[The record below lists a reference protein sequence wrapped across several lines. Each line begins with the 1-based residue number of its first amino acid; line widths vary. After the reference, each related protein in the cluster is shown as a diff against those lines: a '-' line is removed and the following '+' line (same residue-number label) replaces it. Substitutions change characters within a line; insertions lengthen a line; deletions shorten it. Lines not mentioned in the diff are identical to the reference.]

1 MSDGDI
7 RTSAEAAALSSS
19 GETGVEEIEGIDTG
33 RFRPE
38 RKERLRSFVTRYG
51 LLLAIPITLVLIW
64 IVAVLLDVSKG
75 KDLTV
80 MRFPEA
86 FFTWGNF
93 QGMFNIAVLYIVL
106 AVALTIPLS
115 LGEFDLSI
123 ANGAQLWS
131 ALLVALIVRNS
142 SLFGLNFKDIPWPI
156 TVLLVL
162 LFATAVGIG
171 IGALI
176 VWSKVNAFIVTLG
189 AGLIYF
195 GFELRIV
202 DNRPLGALAAE
213 QLPQLFKDI
222 GNKFFPGDFFGTV
235 SKPLIGK
242 VGDNWNLGIFGSGP
256 QLGVQISFLIAI
268 VFAIVLWFIME
279 RTVMGRQIRA
289 VGGNAEAARLSG
301 VRVDALRIFGF
312 AITAGAAGLA
322 GWLTA
327 AQSQQYT
334 PNAVTALLLPA
345 YAACFLGAT
354 AFRPNLF
361 QISGTLVGVAFLV
374 ALTNGLLIAGLE
386 QAFIQVISGAVLILA
401 VVLAK
406 LASRGSAG

>member
-1 MSDGDI
+1 MSEAES
-7 RTSAEAAALSSS
+7 RTSAEAAALSPS
-19 GETGVEEIEGIDTG
+19 GETGVEEIEGLGTG
-33 RFRPE
+33 QFRPE
-38 RKERLRSFVTRYG
+38 RKEKVRSFITRYG
-51 LLLAIPITLVLIW
+51 LLLAVPITLVLIW
-64 IVAVLLDVSKG
+64 IAAILLDVSKG
-75 KDLTV
+75 KDLSV
-80 MRFPEA
+80 MRFPQT

-93 QGMFNIAVLYIVL
+93 QGMFSIAVLYVIL
-106 AVALTIPLS
+106 AAALTIPLS

-131 ALLVALIVRNS
+131 ALIVALIVRNS
-142 SLFGLNFKDIPWPI
+142 SLFGLNFKDFPWPI
-156 TVLLVL
+156 TLLLV
-162 LFATAVGIG
+162 FAFAVTVGIG

-213 QLPQLFKDI
+213 QLPQLFKDF
-222 GNKFFPGDFFGTV
+222 GNKFFPGTYFGTV

-242 VGDNWNLGIFGSGP
+242 VGDWNLGLFGNGP
-256 QLGVQISFLIAI
+256 QLGVQISFIIAI
-268 VFAIVLWFIME
+268 VFAVILWFVME

-301 VRVDALRIFGF
+301 VRVDALRVFGF
-312 AITAGAAGLA
+312 AVTAGAAGLA
-322 GWLTA
+322 GFLTA

-374 ALTNGLLIAGLE
+374 SLTNGLLIAGLE

-406 LASRGSAG
+406 LASRSSAG